1 MLPNN
6 DLHLVC
12 LQWGEWHRTRRLYA
26 PLPPK
31 NILAKMRVPS
41 AKANPDDLP
50 DAALEPHMVLFN
62 RAVNGLA
69 GGPEKT
75 AFLAYYIHKVRI
87 RDLMDAYDRSQR
99 TIFSRIEATRER
111 AFLVYLELA
120 AGRYSDVV
128 DTSLDER
135 RKLRRASAHTY
146 ANRYDEE
153 GRTVA
158 RGATTARG

>member
-26 PLPPK
+26 PMPPK
-31 NILAKMRVPS
+31 NILAKMRVPP
-41 AKANPDDLP
+41 ARANPDDLP

-62 RAVNGLA
+62 RAVLGLKGSEA
-69 GGPEKT
+69 KT
-75 AFLAYYIHKVRI
+75 AFLAYYLYRVRV
-87 RDLMDAYDRSQR
+87 RDLMDVYDRSQR
-99 TIFSRIEATRER
+99 TIFSRIEASREC

-135 RKLRRASAHTY
+135 RKLRRAGARTWENRFPGGAH
-146 ANRYDEE
+146 D
-153 GRTVA
+153 VA
-158 RGATTARG
+158 RYATTAS